1 MILRSGF
8 YKDDKMLGRKAIRA
22 KDTLVNFNWFLF
34 IFILTVSCG
43 ENREEHLS
51 YLSNN
56 LEKLEN
62 LQRTIESRYGYIL
75 SDSTD
80 NRNRIVFID
89 CEVEG
94 NLSKD
99 YFCNDKLILEIMKE
113 LELREV
119 RFEKKGTPCVKS
131 SMYNEVYFQRKKI
144 NYSPIV
150 YYMYE
155 YCGTGKVFESQT
167 IFYSPIDSH
176 WSVYID
182 SNYP

>member
-1 MILRSGF
+1 MILKSGF
-8 YKDDKMLGRKAIRA
+8 YKDDKMQGPKTIRA
-22 KDTLVNFNWFLF
+22 RYTLANFNHLLF
-34 IFILTVSCG
+34 ILILGVSCG
-43 ENREEHLS
+43 ENPKEHLS

-62 LQRTIESRYGYIL
+62 LRNIIESRYHQIL
-75 SDSTD
+75 SDSIV
-80 NRNRIVFID
+80 NRNRVVFID
-89 CEVEG
+89 CDAEG
-94 NLSKD
+94 KFSKD
-99 YFCNDKLILEIMKE
+99 YFCDDKLILGLMKQ

-119 RFEKKGTPCVKS
+119 RFERKGTPCVKS
-131 SMYNEVYFQRKKI
+131 SVYNEIYFQRKKI

-182 SNYP
+182 SSYP